1 MLMELD
7 ILSKEARF
15 VSASEAS
22 EKTGYSA
29 DYIGQLCRGL
39 KISGELVSRTWY
51 VDLEALLEHKR
62 TRQLGRRKKLIGG
75 ISGNKALGER
85 KVYNQNPFLKD
96 TFIYES
102 DLRSNFPALLKGKKR
117 RRISVFEEA
126 VICSLLLVVI
136 CSSAAAS
143 LQIVSPK
150 FVKKVEYLSAPL
162 SSSSGIKVENALDS
176 IILSGSIKEQIMI
189 KMGKKTL
196 QKMKKEYEV
205 TLQLFKEKTIQ

>member
-1 MLMELD
+1 MELD
-7 ILSKEARF
+7 ILSKGTRF
-15 VSASEAS
+15 VSASKAS

-39 KISGELVSRTWY
+39 KISGELVGRTWY

-62 TRQLGRRKKLIGG
+62 TRQLGRRKKLIVG
-75 ISGNKALGER
+75 ISSNSARGEMR
-85 KVYNQNPFLKD
+85 VYNQNPFLKD

-102 DLRSNFPALLKGKKR
+102 DMRPNYPALLKDRNKGG
-117 RRISVFEEA
+117 INVFKEA

-143 LQIVSPK
+143 FQIVSPK
-150 FVKKVEYLSAPL
+150 FVKKVENLSAPI
-162 SSSSGIKVENALDS
+162 SSSGGIKVESALDS

-196 QKMKKEYEV
+196 QKMKKEYQT
-205 TLQLFKEKTIQ
+205 TLQSFKEKTIQ